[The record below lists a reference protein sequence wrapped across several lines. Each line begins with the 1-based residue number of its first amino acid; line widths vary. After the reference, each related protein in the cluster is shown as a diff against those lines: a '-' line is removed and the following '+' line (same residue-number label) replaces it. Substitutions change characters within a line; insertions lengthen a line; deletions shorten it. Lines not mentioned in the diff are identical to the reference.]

1 MIGSDARRSPRTE
14 RQPSTVIGLAALARM
29 AFRGADLGPVARSL
43 GERRQRDPEDAAA
56 LLDLSLLE
64 LFQGREHHH
73 ALLQA
78 EALRLQKLYRHEPA
92 IAVSDPLR
100 VLALAA
106 PGNLMANTPIEF
118 LVENSDIVLD
128 VLFVTPGSPLPD
140 PVPPHDVAFVAVAE
154 GDANRPILDMLTRR
168 LPKWPRPVINEPGPI
183 SRLSR
188 DGVSRLLASVPGVC
202 APINLRIARAR
213 LARLAAGD
221 APADRALQ
229 DCRFPIIAR
238 PVGSHA
244 GEGLEKLD
252 DGAAV
257 AAYLARQPQGEFFVA
272 PFVDY
277 SGSDGLFRKY
287 RVVLIDG
294 QAYAGHM
301 AISSRWMIHYLNAD
315 MIDNPRNRAEEA
327 AFMRDFDASF
337 GARHQ
342 AALREIA
349 RRCGLDYLIMD
360 CAETPDGRLLVFEVG
375 NAMIVHSMDPELVFP
390 YKTSQMRKLFGAFQ
404 AMLRARAGAARQFAA
419 SA

>member
-1 MIGSDARRSPRTE
+1 
-14 RQPSTVIGLAALARM
+14 M
-29 AFRGADLGPVARSL
+29 AFRGADLDPIARSL
-43 GERRQRDPEDAAA
+43 GERRQRDCEDAAA
-56 LLDLSLLE
+56 LMDLSLLE
-64 LFQGREHHH
+64 LFRGREDQH

-78 EALRLQKLYRHEPA
+78 EALSLHKLYRHEA
-92 IAVSDPLR
+92 AMAVSDPLR

-128 VLFVTPGSPLPD
+128 VLFVAPGSPLPD
-140 PVPPHDVAFVAVAE
+140 PAPPHDVAFVAVAE
-154 GDANRPILDMLTRR
+154 GDANRPILDMLARR
-168 LPKWPRPVINEPGPI
+168 LPTWPRPVVNEPGRI

-188 DGVSRLLASVPGVC
+188 DGVSRLLACVPGAC
-202 APINLRIARAR
+202 APINLRVERAR
-213 LARLAAGD
+213 LARLAAAD
-221 APADRALQ
+221 APVDRISR
-229 DCRFPIIAR
+229 DIRFPIVAR

-257 AAYLARQPQGEFFVA
+257 AAYLARLPEGEFFVA

-277 SGSDGLFRKY
+277 SGDDGLFRKY
-287 RVVLIDG
+287 RIVLIDG
-294 QAYAGHM
+294 RPYAGHM

-327 AFMRDFDASF
+327 AFMQDFDASF
-337 GARHQ
+337 GARHRI
-342 AALREIA
+342 ALREIA

-375 NAMIVHSMDPELVFP
+375 NAMIIHSMDPELVFP

-404 AMLRARAGAARQFAA
+404 AMLRARADAARQVAA

>member
-1 MIGSDARRSPRTE
+1 
-14 RQPSTVIGLAALARM
+14 
-29 AFRGADLGPVARSL
+29 
-43 GERRQRDPEDAAA
+43 
-56 LLDLSLLE
+56 
-64 LFQGREHHH
+64 
-73 ALLQA
+73 
-78 EALRLQKLYRHEPA
+78 
-92 IAVSDPLR
+92 
-100 VLALAA
+100 
-106 PGNLMANTPIEF
+106 
-118 LVENSDIVLD
+118 
-128 VLFVTPGSPLPD
+128 
-140 PVPPHDVAFVAVAE
+140 VAVAE
-154 GDANRPILDMLTRR
+154 GDANRPILDALARR
-168 LPKWPRPVINEPGPI
+168 LPTWPRPVINEAGRI
-183 SRLSR
+183 SSLSR
-188 DGVSRLLASVPGVC
+188 DGVSRLLASVPGAY
-202 APINLRIARAR
+202 APINLRVER
-213 LARLAAGD
+213 ARLAAGD
-221 APADRALQ
+221 APVDRALQ
-229 DCRFPIIAR
+229 DCRFPIIVR

-257 AAYLARQPQGEFFVA
+257 AAYLARQPQAEFFIA

-342 AALREIA
+342 TALREIA

-404 AMLRARAGAARQFAA
+404 AMLRARAGAERQLAA